1 MQESLDI
8 VADHAGL
15 KRHAFLSCSATE
27 EFFEMFEIFLDAILH
42 KAHPFSGDIL
52 QAVDD
57 KGRTLNQRLNIPGR
71 LLHGLSCSVTRQ
83 AEQFRKLIRRS
94 FRYPGCR
101 LAAVAPGAAKSLGI
115 APESFGSCSGSTLR
129 CI

>member
-15 KRHAFLSCSATE
+15 KRHAFLSRTAAK
-27 EFFEMFEIFLDAILH
+27 EFLEMFEIFLDAVLH

-57 KGRTLNQRLNIPGR
+57 KGRALNQGLNISGR
-71 LLHGLSCSVTRQ
+71 LLHGLS
-83 AEQFRKLIRRS
+83 
-94 FRYPGCR
+94 G
-101 LAAVAPGAAKSLGI
+101 GI
-115 APESFGSCSGSTLR
+115 AC
-129 CI
+129 